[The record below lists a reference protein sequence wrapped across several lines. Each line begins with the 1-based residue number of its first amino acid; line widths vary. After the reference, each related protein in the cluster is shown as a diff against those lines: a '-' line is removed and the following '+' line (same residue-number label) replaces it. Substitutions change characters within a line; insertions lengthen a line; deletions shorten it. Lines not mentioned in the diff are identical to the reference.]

1 MDTYVPDPYAPHMFQ
16 KYLWYKKN
24 TDLNSPDTIH
34 NILAYS
40 NLSAI
45 KDVKKAVG
53 EEKLKEIFLASPQKV
68 YSPSGLNFIT
78 KFILHSTETI
88 NESRYLKTTPR
99 YIG

>member
-1 MDTYVPDPYAPHMFQ
+1 MFD
-16 KYLWYKKN
+16 KYLWYKK
-24 TDLNSPDTIH
+24 TADLDSPDTVH
-34 NILAYS
+34 NVLSYG

-45 KDVKKAVG
+45 TEIKKSLG
-53 EEKLKEIFLASPQKV
+53 EEKLKEIFLKSPQKV

-78 KFILHSTETI
+78 KFVLHITETI